1 MVRFIRPGGIVE
13 QLDRQAIRAHAVASF
28 NHRRMAAEYE
38 RLYDEAVATDAAS
51 AGQWPISAA

>member
-1 MVRFIRPGGIVE
+1 VD
-13 QLDRQAIRAHAVASF
+13 QLDRQAIRARAVAQF

-38 RLYDEAVATDAAS
+38 RLYDEIVAADATT